1 MPDPAADS
9 ADGPGI
15 CEEGETRRTG
25 PSPHTRM
32 CQRRLPKSSPQS
44 CHLQA
49 EGARP
54 APSSPMA
61 KVTVLK
67 EQLQHLLISWYPD
80 LRPLK
85 SHSLLPKHTTHLPVL
100 CRPFPSPL
108 RSRWVTSS
116 MGCSLHPPDTLP
128 TCSLRCS
135 CVIRALASTPHLH
148 HGGRRSQ
155 GFKVASPS
163 RCLVH
168 NG

>member
-85 SHSLLPKHTTHLPVL
+85 SHFLLPKRTTHLPIL
-100 CRPFPSPL
+100 CQPFPSPL

-128 TCSLRCS
+128 TQFEVLVCDQGPCLHAPPSPW
-135 CVIRALASTPHLH
+135 RASVTRFQ
-148 HGGRRSQ
+148 GGLTQ
-155 GFKVASPS
+155 QVPGP
-163 RCLVH
+163 
-168 NG
+168 